1 MQLAVFADEFE
12 GAQECNWDSISAPS
26 MISKVDPEDLIDW
39 VDNVGRLLIER
50 AYPAMKK
57 QRDVGEY
64 SHLQKMYVKCQDEL
78 ISAQKALVEAQ
89 SELIKLQKQLLEKK
103 EDRRRL
109 SRQSL
114 LRRRK

>member
-26 MISKVDPEDLIDW
+26 RYKISKVDPEDLIDW

-64 SHLQKMYVKCQDEL
+64 SHLQK
-78 ISAQKALVEAQ
+78 ALVEAQ